1 MLDVM
6 IKRSSLK
13 RNSEVVYSQ
22 LVKELEESIRRGEL
36 APGEQIPPE
45 NLLAEQFGISRSS
58 VRVGLNLLENRGI
71 VVKRAGKG
79 TFVRNHVEEKTPEK
93 NAIRTIGINI
103 LMQDDKDRK
112 SVV

>member
-71 VVKRAGKG
+71 VVKRAGK
-79 TFVRNHVEEKTPEK
+79 TRVRPTTQNVTRGERSRQRSLRPSG
-93 NAIRTIGINI
+93 AQW
-103 LMQDDKDRK
+103 M
-112 SVV
+112 

>member
-45 NLLAEQFGISRSS
+45 NLLAEQFGISRSRGAES
-58 VRVGLNLLENRGI
+58 SGEPGDRGEARGEGDVRAEPCGGEGPGE
-71 VVKRAGKG
+71 KRDPDDRDQHPDAG
-79 TFVRNHVEEKTPEK
+79 
-93 NAIRTIGINI
+93 
-103 LMQDDKDRK
+103 
-112 SVV
+112 

>member
-36 APGEQIPPE
+36 APGEQIPP
-45 NLLAEQFGISRSS
+45 
-58 VRVGLNLLENRGI
+58 
-71 VVKRAGKG
+71 
-79 TFVRNHVEEKTPEK
+79 
-93 NAIRTIGINI
+93 
-103 LMQDDKDRK
+103 
-112 SVV
+112 